1 MNKKGSRLSV
11 GRKMYLFIA
20 ASVFLAAFGMAVIA
34 YMISSNQI
42 DRYFKNLS
50 ITSARN
56 FASFVDPEYF
66 KELRAVAESE
76 EYQTL
81 RDKAEETE
89 DETIIEEYLKSK
101 DLWEGYVKNREILIR
116 YLHNMDDIQYLYIM
130 AIEDKD
136 SMYDIYLMDDDNEP
150 LYATGMHEERG
161 PEFYGVEAS
170 KEIEPTISHGDWG
183 WLCSAYVPVFDEGGN
198 VVCNVGCDV
207 AMDEIMSQRRINLI
221 YMIVGAFLLTALVL
235 TLAIMIVDRSIVKPL
250 NRITA
255 EMKKFSPAKGKN
267 HDESG
272 VIDLDIASRDEIDD
286 IYQGIKNMQLNIV
299 DYLND
304 LDAMQRDKERFE
316 KDIKDKEKQLGQIS
330 KEAYR
335 DPLTCVGSKTAY
347 TRRISEMN
355 EHISKKEEP
364 LFAIVMVDAN
374 GLKQVNDNYGHTFG
388 DSYLKGS
395 SHIICDIYKHSPVY
409 RIGGDEFVVILE
421 GEDYEQRQSRLVDL
435 KAAFDRSYNNTSAAP
450 WERYSAAA
458 GMAEYASDDNSV
470 ELVFKRADKAMYE
483 DKMEFKKRN
492 GEGRSSA
499 SEE

>member
-1 MNKKGSRLSV
+1 MNKKGSRFSV
-11 GRKMYLFIA
+11 GRKMYLFIVT
-20 ASVFLAAFGMAVIA
+20 SVFLAAFGMAVIA
-34 YMISSNQI
+34 YMINSNQI
-42 DRYFKNLS
+42 DRYFKKLS

-66 KELRAVAESE
+66 RELRAVAESE
-76 EYQTL
+76 EYQAL
-81 RDKAEETE
+81 RDKAEEAE
-89 DETIIEEYLKSK
+89 DEAMIEEYLKSK
-101 DLWEGYVKNREILIR
+101 GLWEGYVENREILIR
-116 YLHNMDDIQYLYIM
+116 YLHNMDDIQYLYIV
-130 AIEDKD
+130 AIGDKD
-136 SMYDIYLMDDDNEP
+136 SMYDMYLMDDENEP
-150 LYATGMHEERG
+150 LYATGMYEERE
-161 PEFYGVEAS
+161 PELYGVESS

-183 WLCSAYVPVFDEGGN
+183 WLCSAYVPVLDEEGN

-207 AMDEIMSQRRINLI
+207 AMDDIMAQRRLNLI
-221 YMIVGAFLLTALVL
+221 YMIIGAFLLAALVL

-250 NRITA
+250 DSITA

-272 VIDLDIASRDEIDD
+272 VIDLDIRSRDEIED

-304 LDAMQRDKERFE
+304 LEAMQRDKERVE
-316 KDIKDKEKQLGQIS
+316 KDIKDKEKQIGQIS

-335 DPLTCVGSKTAY
+335 DPLTSVGSKTAY
-347 TRRISEMN
+347 NRRISQMN
-355 EHISKKEEP
+355 EHIVKSEEP
-364 LFAIVMVDAN
+364 LFAIVMVDVN
-374 GLKQVNDNYGHTFG
+374 GLKQVNDNYGHSFG

-395 SHIICDIYKHSPVY
+395 SHIICDVYKHSPVY
-409 RIGGDEFVVILE
+409 RIGGDEFVIILE

-435 KAAFDRSYNNTSAAP
+435 KAAFNRSYNDTSADP